1 MSFGAPHGPSF
12 DVVPEPNT
20 TIACDVS
27 ALVDVDAGTVDILAR
42 LQLSACRC
50 GVRMRLRNASPE
62 LVELL
67 DFMGLKEI
75 LLGRESGRETEERE
89 QGVGVQEERELDDPS
104 I

>member
-12 DVVPEPNT
+12 DVALEPNT
-20 TIACDVS
+20 TIACNVS

-50 GVRMRLRNASPE
+50 GVRMRLRSASPE

-75 LLGRESGRETEERE
+75 LLGGQTGRETEERKH
-89 QGVGVQEERELDDPS
+89 GVGVEEERELDDPAV
-104 I
+104 